1 MRHARRI
8 AAVGLAVLFA
18 GLVVLIPARVVH
30 ALLSPEALRL
40 AGIEGTVW
48 NGRAAEAQVGGS
60 YLRNVE
66 WSIKPLELF
75 AGRLGVDLKAEP
87 PGGFLESDLRVSA
100 GGRLAV
106 DTLRAA
112 LPLAALDGLLPLG
125 DVSGNLTLN
134 LADVV
139 VEDGWPL
146 SLAGEAGVSDL
157 TVRPLATAPLGSF
170 RADFQTADSAIVGAV
185 EDVSGMLDVAATL
198 TLTRDRGYALTG
210 RVGPTPTAAPSLV
223 EQLRFLG
230 SPDARGLREFRIE
243 GTL

>member
-8 AAVGLAVLFA
+8 AAAGLAVLLA
-18 GLVVLIPARVVH
+18 GLVVLLPARVVH
-30 ALLSPEALRL
+30 AWLSPDALRL
-40 AGIEGTVW
+40 AGIEGTLW
-48 NGRAAEAQVGGS
+48 SGRAAEAQVGGA
-60 YLRNVE
+60 YLRNLE
-66 WSIKPLELF
+66 WSIRPLELF
-75 AGRLGVDLKAEP
+75 TGRVGIDLRAEP
-87 PGGFLESDLRVSA
+87 PGGFVESDLAVSA

-125 DVSGNLTLN
+125 DVSGNLTLQ

-139 VEDGWPL
+139 VEDGWPVR
-146 SLAGEAGVSDL
+146 LAGEAGVSEL

-198 TLTRDRGYALTG
+198 TLTPDRAYALVG

-243 GTL
+243 GAL